1 MPARRCSWPDMDLV
15 SIVLALVSFA
25 VFLALIE
32 GLDRV

>member
-1 MPARRCSWPDMDLV
+1 MDLV